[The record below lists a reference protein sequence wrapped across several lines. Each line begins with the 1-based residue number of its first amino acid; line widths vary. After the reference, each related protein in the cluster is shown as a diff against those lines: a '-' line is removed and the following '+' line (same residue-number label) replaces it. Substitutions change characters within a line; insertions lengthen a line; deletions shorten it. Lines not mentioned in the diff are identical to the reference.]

1 MGRSGIQN
9 PVSDC
14 CNLQSAVCSLPVSA
28 IYIHIPFCVRKCLY
42 CDFTSYEGME
52 KLFEPYVEA
61 LKAEIRQSAAR
72 FPDARISTIYFGG
85 GTPTV
90 LPQEQ
95 LEGILAEI
103 RQSFPVAEDAEIT
116 IESNPGVSVLTLH
129 TPRSTLHNRL
139 SLGIQSL
146 HDNELR
152 LLGRIHTTQDAVQ
165 AFRDAREAGFQNISL
180 DLMYGIPAQTM
191 QSWRETLKKA
201 LKLSPEHI
209 SLYSLTVEEGT
220 SFHKMH
226 QAGELT
232 LPGNDIEADMYEEA
246 IRVLTA
252 AGFIHYEISNFAKP
266 GYESRHNTTYWQNEP
281 YFGFGAGATSYLEG
295 IRAANTTDVKGYIR
309 RIETGQEIKV
319 SEEHLT
325 GRASMGETMFLG
337 LRMLRG
343 VDMDAFARRH
353 GRSLEEVFP
362 AETAQLTK
370 RGLIEKTDGF
380 IRLTHTGLFL
390 ANEVFAEFV

>member
-1 MGRSGIQN
+1 MIS
-9 PVSDC
+9 S
-14 CNLQSAVCSLPVSA
+14 

-42 CDFTSYEGME
+42 CDFTSYAGME

-61 LKAEIRQSAAR
+61 LKTEIRLSAAK
-72 FPDARISTIYFGG
+72 FPGSKISTIYFGG

-90 LPQEQ
+90 LSPEQ
-95 LEGILAEI
+95 LSGILEQIA
-103 RQSFPVAEDAEIT
+103 QSFHVDEDAEIT
-116 IESNPGVSVLTLH
+116 IEANPGV
-129 TPRSTLHNRL
+129 RSQESEARSQSGLSDMSDLSDASDSESPIPNRL

-146 HDNELR
+146 HDNELK
-152 LLGRIHTTQDAVQ
+152 LLGRIHTAQDAIQ

-180 DLMYGIPAQTM
+180 DLMYGIPAQTT

-246 IRVLTA
+246 IRTLTA

-266 GYESRHNTTYWQNEP
+266 GFESRHNTTYWRNEP

-295 IRAANTTDVKGYIR
+295 IRAMNTSDVKEYIR
-309 RIETGQEIKV
+309 RIGSDERPVASKEC
-319 SEEHLT
+319 LT
-325 GRASMGETMFLG
+325 GRAAMGETMFLG
-337 LRMLRG
+337 LRMLCG
-343 VDMDAFARRH
+343 VDIDAFADRF
-353 GRSLEEVFP
+353 GVSPEEVFST
-362 AETAQLTK
+362 EIAQLTK